1 MTSNSF
7 CLGPQSKGL
16 DYKGMW
22 QSGLVEQHINTQ
34 CVTVSYINMHAPGAH
49 PKHKLAYVRSNRPN
63 EKKMDALWETGGC
76 VINCCLSPPTD
87 NDGLY
92 PGEFAGNRFYLEGL
106 FIVLLIGGVVCLE

>member
-1 MTSNSF
+1 
-7 CLGPQSKGL
+7 
-16 DYKGMW
+16 
-22 QSGLVEQHINTQ
+22 
-34 CVTVSYINMHAPGAH
+34 MHAA
-49 PKHKLAYVRSNRPN
+49 AQQTCVRTHTQTHALHARGNRPN
-63 EKKMDALWETGGC
+63 ENKMDALRETGGC